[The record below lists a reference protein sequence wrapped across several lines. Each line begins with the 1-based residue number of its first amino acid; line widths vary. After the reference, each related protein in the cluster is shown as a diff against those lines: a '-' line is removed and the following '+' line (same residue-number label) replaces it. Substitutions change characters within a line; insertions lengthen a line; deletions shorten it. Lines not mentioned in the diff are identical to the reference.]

1 MIYDIM
7 RTVDLFCG
15 CGGLSLGFINA
26 GFDLIAAFDNWDEVL
41 DTYRQN
47 IHGHDVLKMDLSDCN
62 SAIPSIKRYN
72 PQMIIGG
79 PPCQDYS
86 SAGKRTEGERAN
98 LTRCFATIIV
108 NVNPKYFVMENVAR
122 AKNSTAYNDARTIF
136 KIEGYG
142 LTEMVLNADLCGVP
156 QDRKRFF
163 CIGVKNGTD
172 GALEPYLKANLA
184 SKPMS
189 ISDMYSF
196 GIDYYYRH
204 PRSYAR
210 RGIFSVDEPSPTIR
224 GVNRPVP
231 KGYPGN
237 KNDACPMN
245 DTIRPLTTVERS
257 LIQTF
262 PADYKWPR
270 TKTVAEQMIGNAV
283 PVKLAEYVANL
294 IMKYILCSEP
304 ELDDMKDFQK
314 WLEINYSYNNRSVS
328 DIISRVKRAH
338 SLQTIIDEEQYLDA
352 LQSNTEFNRLS
363 SSIRSQI
370 KKSITLY
377 FEYHASL
384 SQRNNTPHSLRE
396 YNQGENG
403 ITNRLL

>member
-1 MIYDIM
+1 M
-7 RTVDLFCG
+7 
-15 CGGLSLGFINA
+15 NA
-26 GFDLIAAFDNWDEVL
+26 GFDVIAAFDNWDEAL

-47 IHGHDVLKMDLSDCN
+47 IKGHDVLKSDLSNCDD
-62 SAIPSIKRYN
+62 AITLIGKYN
-72 PQMIIGG
+72 PEMIIGG

-86 SAGKRTEGERAN
+86 SAGKRTEGDRAN
-98 LTRCFATIIV
+98 LTRCFATLVV
-108 NVNPKYFVMENVAR
+108 NMCPKYFVMENVAR
-122 AKNSTAYNDARTIF
+122 AKSSTAYDDARMIF
-136 KIEGYG
+136 KSKGYG

-163 CIGVKNGTD
+163 CIGIKDGTD

-184 SKPMS
+184 QKPMS

-224 GVNRPVP
+224 GVNRPIP

-237 KNDACPMN
+237 KNDACPMD
-245 DTIRPLTTVERS
+245 DTIRPLTTLERS

-283 PVKLAEYVANL
+283 PVKLAEYVASAL
-294 IMKYILCSEP
+294 MKYIMNSKS
-304 ELDDMKDFQK
+304 ELDDMNDFQN
-314 WLEINYSYNNRSVS
+314 WLESNYSYKNRTISNIV
-328 DIISRVKRAH
+328 SRVRRAH
-338 SLQTIIDEEQYLDA
+338 SIQAVIDEGQYINELVTNA
-352 LQSNTEFNRLS
+352 EFNLLS
-363 SSIRSQI
+363 PSIRSQI
-370 KKSITLY
+370 KKSVSLY
-377 FEYHASL
+377 FEYRSSL
-384 SQRNNTPHSLRE
+384 SQRNNAEVGS
-396 YNQGENG
+396 
-403 ITNRLL
+403 